1 MQLNAAKMELI
12 YGLVHDSILILAGI
26 PSDDLTLS
34 TESGIIH
41 PVNVV
46 RDLGVLLDSEL
57 SMKSHLSK
65 VANVA
70 STNYADCIR

>member
-46 RDLGVLLDSEL
+46 RDLGVLLDS
-57 SMKSHLSK
+57 
-65 VANVA
+65 N
-70 STNYADCIR
+70 